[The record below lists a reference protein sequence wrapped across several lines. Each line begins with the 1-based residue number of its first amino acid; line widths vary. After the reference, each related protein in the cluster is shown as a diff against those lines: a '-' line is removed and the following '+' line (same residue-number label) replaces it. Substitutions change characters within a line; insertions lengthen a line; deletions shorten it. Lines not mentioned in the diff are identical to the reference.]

1 MAVVLLTP
9 DRDLDTGPT
18 QPPRGGPRLW
28 ETLLPARTTAGGEH
42 MSDDGAAGEPT
53 WLYTDSGRRLTD
65 DPITWDPAGDDV
77 PGEIR

>member
-1 MAVVLLTP
+1 
-9 DRDLDTGPT
+9 
-18 QPPRGGPRLW
+18 
-28 ETLLPARTTAGGEH
+28 

-77 PGEIR
+77 RAKYAEAGYSEASRGDAEPFLALGLDSEAAMPAVQLRLFVR